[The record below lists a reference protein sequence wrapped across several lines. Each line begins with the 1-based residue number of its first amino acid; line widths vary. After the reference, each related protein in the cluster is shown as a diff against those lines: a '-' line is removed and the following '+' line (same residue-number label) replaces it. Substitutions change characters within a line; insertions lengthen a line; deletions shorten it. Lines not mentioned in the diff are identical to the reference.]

1 MNVAL
6 VKNDT
11 SMAASGVFSAA
22 HGRLPGTGKVAD
34 IRRAAFAAF
43 ERTGLPHRRVE
54 EWKYT
59 DLRALMR
66 EVLPLAGV
74 PAAAALA
81 RAKAAIASVAVE
93 GAAKLVLIDGV
104 LSADLSDLSA
114 LPSGVTVRSLREVL
128 NDSANE
134 ARGDLLLSNV
144 SDSMLSL

>member
-11 SMAASGVFSAA
+11 STVASGVFSAA

-74 PAAAALA
+74 PDAAAFA

-93 GAAKLVLIDGV
+93 RGGEGGRLDGGFPPR
-104 LSADLSDLSA
+104 LWG
-114 LPSGVTVRSLREVL
+114 P
-128 NDSANE
+128 
-134 ARGDLLLSNV
+134 
-144 SDSMLSL
+144 